1 MAGIHKRSPGPSPAS
16 EGTRYEQRRRA
27 VGVLLALCAVGAS
40 LAYWSAADTP
50 TLIQL
55 TVPRGTLQVVLAD
68 TADLRS
74 AGLSNLD
81 AVPDDG
87 MLLQWDTPG
96 RHPIWMSEMRFA
108 LDIVW
113 LDADGRVVSVLANVP
128 PCTAAPCPLYEPAG
142 SEASTAVLELPAGK
156 AATYGLTVGAVVGR
170 Q

>member
-1 MAGIHKRSPGPSPAS
+1 LTSVEYQKRTPS
-16 EGTRYEQRRRA
+16 RVA
-27 VGVLLALCAVGAS
+27 VAVAVVAVATLS
-40 LAYWSAADTP
+40 AYWSLADRP
-50 TLIQL
+50 KLVAL
-55 TVPRGTLQVVLAD
+55 SVPGGSVELVLAD
-68 TADLRS
+68 TADRRA
-74 AGLSNLD
+74 AGLSNRD
-81 AVPDDG
+81 AVPHDG
-87 MLLQWDTPG
+87 MLLQWDAPG

-113 LDADGRVVSVLANVP
+113 LDADGRVVSVLADVP

>member
-1 MAGIHKRSPGPSPAS
+1 MTGAHHRTPEPGVAS
-16 EGTRYEQRRRA
+16 DGTGRERRRRGIVA
-27 VGVLLALCAVGAS
+27 GLAIVVALA
-40 LAYWSAADTP
+40 LAYWSGADRP
-50 TLIQL
+50 EVVGLN
-55 TVPRGTLQVVLAD
+55 VPGGHLRVALAD
-68 TADLRS
+68 SADRRA

-81 AVPDDG
+81 TVPNDG

-113 LDADGRVVSVLANVP
+113 LDKDGRVVSVLANVP

-142 SEASTAVLELPAGK
+142 SEASMAVLELPAGK